1 MFKNLNNTLAN
12 IFKNITSRGV
22 LSESDINAVMREIRI
37 ALLEADVALSVVKD
51 FIEKV
56 KIKSLGKEVLN
67 SIQPGHMVIKFVQ
80 DELEEIL
87 GSESQ
92 TINLNTQ
99 PPAVIMMTGLQ
110 GSGKTTNSAKLALY
124 LTKKHHKKVLLV
136 SLDIYRPA
144 AQKQLEVLAQK
155 EQLSSLAIIDQ
166 EQPYE
171 ITTRALKKARE
182 ESFDIVILDT
192 AGRLQI
198 DEALMQELVEVKKIA
213 NPIEILLVADS
224 LLGQEAVNIAAAFNE
239 KLNLTGI
246 ILTRI
251 DGDGRGGAAL
261 SMKYKTGCAIK
272 FISTG
277 EKAADFEEFHPKRM
291 ASRIL
296 GKGDI
301 VSLVEKAAENI
312 DAEEAQK
319 MSEKMMRGVFNFNDL
334 LKQLRTMKK
343 MGGASS
349 LMNMIPGIGKLT
361 QKMSDLDIGDKTFIK
376 QEAIILSMTK
386 KERANPSIINPSR
399 KKRIA
404 AGSGTSVQDV
414 NIIIKQQ
421 FQMEKMLKKF
431 GKMDKKNIVRSLMGK
446 MGL

>member
-1 MFKNLNNTLAN
+1 MFKNLNNTLSN
-12 IFKNITSRGV
+12 IFKNLTSRGV
-22 LSESDINAVMREIRI
+22 LTESDINNVMREIRI
-37 ALLEADVALSVVKD
+37 ALLEADVALTVVKE
-51 FIEKV
+51 FIEQV
-56 KIKSLGKEVLN
+56 KLKALGAEVIN
-67 SIQPGHMVIKFVQ
+67 SIQPGHMVIKIVQ
-80 DELEEIL
+80 DALEEIL

-92 TINLNTQ
+92 AINLSTR
-99 PPAVIMMTGLQ
+99 PPAVIMMVGLQ
-110 GSGKTTNSAKLALY
+110 GSGKTTNSAKLGLY
-124 LTKKHHKKVLLV
+124 LTKKHHKKVLLT

-144 AQKQLEVLAQK
+144 AQKQLEVLAQN
-155 EQLSSLAIIDQ
+155 EQLSSLSIIDQ
-166 EQPYE
+166 EQPID
-171 ITTRALKKARE
+171 ITNMALKRARE

-198 DEALMQELVEVKKIA
+198 DEALMQELVEIKNVA
-213 NPIEILLVADS
+213 NPIEIMLVADS
-224 LLGQEAVNIAAAFNE
+224 LLGQEAVNIASTFNE
-239 KLNLTGI
+239 KLALTGI

-277 EKAADFEEFHPKRM
+277 EKIADFEEFHPKRM

-301 VSLVEKAAENI
+301 VTLVEKAAENI
-312 DAEEAQK
+312 DAEEAKK
-319 MSEKMMRGVFNFNDL
+319 MSEKMLSGRFNFNDL

-343 MGGASS
+343 MGGASF
-349 LMNMIPGIGKLT
+349 LMNMIPGMSKLT
-361 QKMSDLDIGDKTFIK
+361 EKMSDLNIGDKTFIK

-386 KERANPSIINPSR
+386 KERANPALINPSR

-404 AGSGTSVQDV
+404 AGSGTTVQDV

-431 GKMDKKNIVRSLMGK
+431 GKMDKKTMARSLMGK
-446 MGL
+446 MG